1 MPAIGVEQRAVG
13 GRIDKGALVV
23 LAVDFDQRRAERAE
37 HLNADRLI
45 VDEGPRAAVG
55 ELHAAQDQFV
65 IAVEIVVGEDAAR
78 RMIRRKLERGG
89 DLTVL
94 GAVAR
99 QRRVAARAKRER
111 KSVEQ
116 DRFAGAGL
124 ARKRGKP
131 GAEID
136 VQPVDQNDVA
146 NGKTR
151 QHGMT
156 DSRKRMTDFIRYSAF
171 CRQPFAGSFAGLQP
185 VTF

>member
-1 MPAIGVEQRAVG
+1 MAQPFGLALGARHLGAVLGDGRFARAAFVPQTRHRGGVALDARIGVEQRAVG
-13 GRIDKGALVV
+13 GRIHKGALVV

-45 VDEGPRAAVG
+45 VDERPRPAVG
-55 ELHAAQDQFV
+55 ELHATQDQFA

-78 RMIRRKLERGG
+78 RMTRRKFERGG

-94 GAVAR
+94 GAGAR
-99 QRRVAARAKRER
+99 QRRVAAGAKRER
-111 KSVEQ
+111 EGVEQ

-146 NGKTR
+146 N
-151 QHGMT
+151 
-156 DSRKRMTDFIRYSAF
+156 
-171 CRQPFAGSFAGLQP
+171 
-185 VTF
+185 